1 MEMIKMPVVAMTFPS
16 FFLNSGRQRQGF
28 INGAMDVAQRGAVVV
43 APSGGCFCADRW
55 RYVNNASPS
64 SVTLR
69 QVKTP
74 EGSLPR
80 SAGIDHALEI
90 DRSGVTGETYESYIG
105 QKILGVDYGAGGVV
119 SLGFWVW
126 ADSPTMLHSIATSQ
140 NFGTGGSPSG
150 SLFETIESNIPVSTI
165 PTWHTL
171 SFTVYSI
178 AGKTLG
184 TNNDD
189 YLYIYIRF
197 LAGDTAKIYFT
208 GMQVNTGPTT
218 LPFQR
223 RSYADEFNACRQYY
237 EKVAYSYSSLPSVF
251 YSGSN
256 NELYGT
262 ITFSPKVIVPR
273 RVVLGGAN
281 TLYTRG
287 NGDNLDMNSPSIS
300 VSDMTQTTARLILSA
315 TGFTA
320 EPHHAYA
327 VGFDN
332 RNGYVEIDAEL

>member
-1 MEMIKMPVVAMTFPS
+1 MPVVAMTFPD

-28 INGAMDVAQRGAVVV
+28 INGAMDVAQRGRVVV
-43 APSGGCFCADRW
+43 APSGDCFCADRW
-55 RYVNNASPS
+55 VYRNRASAS
-64 SVTLR
+64 SVTMR

-80 SAGIDHALEI
+80 IAGIDHALEI
-90 DRSGVTGETYESYIG
+90 DRSGVSGETAQSSIG
-105 QKILGVDYGAGGVV
+105 QRILGVDYGAGGVV

-126 ADSPTMLHSIATSQ
+126 ADSPTALSSINTIQ
-140 NFGTGGSPSG
+140 NFGSGGSASAPLYVNREG
-150 SLFETIESNIPVSTI
+150 RIPVSTI
-165 PTWHTL
+165 PTWHTV
-171 SFTVYSI
+171 SFTVDSI

-189 YLYIYIRF
+189 YLYIYMDF
-197 LAGDTAKIYFT
+197 LIGDTAKIYLT

-273 RVVLGGAN
+273 SVVLGGAY

-287 NGDNLDMNSPSIS
+287 NGDNLDMNSVSIL
-300 VSDMTQTTARLILSA
+300 VSDITLTTARLRLSA

-320 EPHHAYA
+320 EPHHAYV
-327 VGFDN
+327 VGFDSSY
-332 RNGYVEIDAEL
+332 GYVEIDAEL

>member
-1 MEMIKMPVVAMTFPS
+1 MPVVAMTFPN
-16 FFLNSGRQRQGF
+16 FFLNSGRERQGF
-28 INGAMDVAQRGAVVV
+28 INGAMDVAQRGAVVP
-43 APSGGCFCADRW
+43 APSGPCFCADRW
-55 RYVNNASPS
+55 RYWNNGTAS
-64 SVTLR
+64 SVILR

-90 DRSGVTGETYESYIG
+90 DRSGVSGETSRSSIG
-105 QKILGVDYGAGGVV
+105 QRILGVDYGAGGVV

-126 ADSPTMLHSIATSQ
+126 ADSPTVLSAITSTQ
-140 NFGTGGSPSG
+140 TFGTGGSPSP
-150 SLFETIESNIPVSTI
+150 SLYVDRERDIPVSTI

-171 SFTVYSI
+171 SFSVDSI

-189 YLYIYIRF
+189 FLQIVIYF
-197 LAGDTAKIYFT
+197 LLGDTAKIYLT

-237 EKVAYSYSSLPSVF
+237 EKVVYSYSSLPSVF

-273 RVVLGGAN
+273 SVVLGGAN

-300 VSDMTQTTARLILSA
+300 VSDMTQTTARLRLSA

-320 EPHHAYA
+320 PPHHAYA
-327 VGFDN
+327 VGFDS